1 VVCVPVGWVAGCS
14 PYSVRIAH
22 SLPPLPIPPPLVGG
36 LSCLLLTTTH
46 RLSMVL
52 LLFGLGLAVLGRLWA
67 VPAIVSL
74 AAPGGL

>member
-1 VVCVPVGWVAGCS
+1 
-14 PYSVRIAH
+14 
-22 SLPPLPIPPPLVGG
+22 
-36 LSCLLLTTTH
+36 
-46 RLSMVL
+46 MVL